1 MLGNFELLT
10 FWSRYESSIC
20 ISSCECF
27 DRLCSNYYSM
37 SVVMSP
43 LLVPQLAEAAAVFGM
58 TPWNF
63 GNLSREF
70 CEGMTNLLAD
80 IICCCEYWLFDR

>member
-1 MLGNFELLT
+1 
-10 FWSRYESSIC
+10 
-20 ISSCECF
+20 
-27 DRLCSNYYSM
+27 M